1 MKLDQFESVIR
12 GLYEQLQKSQKM
24 YNAGVDVGPYDEGY
38 YKIIKQ
44 LLVGFYGEEG
54 YDWITWYCYEN
65 EFGQKGLQAV
75 DADKNLICYDVQS
88 LYNYLNEH
96 YMSTNTMTNEATDM
110 ISLYDFLGYPAGSIL
125 GTEVWKASFQEGVTT
140 GTRHV
145 ETSRYK
151 GPIVLYPK
159 QFLIKYFKNKR

>member
-1 MKLDQFESVIR
+1 MKKLKT
-12 GLYEQLQKSQKM
+12 LT
-24 YNAGVDVGPYDEGY
+24 EGY
-38 YKIIKQ
+38 KEKISQSKDVALIENLK
-44 LLVGFYGEEG
+44 
-54 YDWITWYCYEN
+54 N

-96 YMSTNTMTNEATDM
+96 YMSTNTMTNEVTDM

-125 GTEVWKASFQEGVTT
+125 GTEVWKASFQEKVTT